1 MNNSYDINAINDFNN
16 TNVKYPKEKTI
27 VQLFEEEVENSPDK
41 VAVVFKNEQ
50 VTYGELNERANGLA
64 VKLREMG
71 VKPNDFV
78 AMICERSIEMIVGI
92 YGIIKAGGA
101 YVPIDPS
108 YPEERIQYILSDCK
122 AKVIVTYGATIE
134 SEICVIDLSCKED
147 MEIQAENL
155 QRVNNPEDLIY
166 LIYTSGTTGKPKGVM
181 IEHRNVV
188 RLFVNDDFKYDFNA
202 DDVWTMFH
210 SYCFDFSVWETYGA
224 TLFGGKLI
232 VLSKEEVK
240 DSFAV
245 MDIIKNKGVTVLN
258 QVPSAFYNLL
268 DADSEE
274 NELKLRYLIFGGES
288 LKPQRLLKWY
298 EWHPKV
304 KIVNMYGITETTVHA
319 TYREIGKKEIENGI
333 SDIGKAIPT
342 LSIHIMNGNS
352 LCEIGVPG
360 EICIAGTGVAR
371 GYLNNP
377 ELTEKRF
384 VDNMFGEGKMYRSGD
399 LGKWLP
405 DGNIEYIGRA
415 DEQVKIRGFRIEL
428 GEIDSAIRKIDEVK
442 DVAVIVRENKNSE
455 KEINAYIISE
465 NSSIA
470 SITREELK
478 EHLPEYMIPA
488 KIMKIDSFPVTSNGK
503 LDKKALPEIKELNER
518 NYVAPTT
525 PLEEEMVQL
534 WGEMLS
540 MDSIGIDDNF
550 IELGGHSLIATK
562 IVHQINQMYDINLSI
577 IEFLTDGLTIRT
589 LSQIVEE
596 KLFDSISDDELQAL
610 MNEIYTE

>member
-562 IVHQINQMYDINLSI
+562 IVHQISQMYDINLSI